1 MEGKFKF
8 FKGLVIELALFI
20 YKAMARVLDNICKE
34 IIKISVTPE
43 SCFILKNLSIDSK
56 SLSKVALLD
65 KVKRKWI

>member
-20 YKAMARVLDNICKE
+20 DKAMARVLDNICKE

-56 SLSKVALLD
+56 
-65 KVKRKWI
+65 